1 MLKHLLLKY
10 LLVTLLLGSS
20 VSLALAQEVDFGYVE
35 WPEAVMKTQVVADVL
50 EALGYETT
58 MQSLSVPLV
67 LKGVSTGD
75 LDVFLETWLPSME
88 SMVRPYLND
97 GSITMSAHNLDGTL
111 YRAAVPTYVYEAGVT
126 SIADLDAHADRFGN
140 EYYGIEPGND
150 GNEIMRKAIE
160 ADTYGLSDWQLV
172 ESSEQGMLQMVER
185 ATQKG
190 DWIVFSGWRPH
201 WMNNVF
207 DISYLDDPENIWGG
221 EGFVATVANTEFLE
235 ENPNLARFFEQFA
248 VSLETQGDW
257 IDQYGRQGRDPEE
270 VAQEWIAANLA
281 TVKSWAEGVTTVAGD
296 PAAAA
301 LEATFGDVAASN

>member
-1 MLKHLLLKY
+1 M
-10 LLVTLLLGSS
+10 TLPVPF
-20 VSLALAQEVDFGYVE
+20 VSAQEVAFGYVE
-35 WPEAVMKTQVVADVL
+35 WPEAVMKTQVVSDVL
-50 EALGYETT
+50 EAMGFETT

-75 LDVFLETWLPSME
+75 LDVFLETWMPSME
-88 SMVRPYLND
+88 SMVTPYLED

-126 SIADLDAHADRFGN
+126 SLADLDAHAERFGS

-150 GNEIMRKAIE
+150 GNEIMRRAIE
-160 ADTYGLSDWQLV
+160 ADTYGLADWTLV

-185 ATQKG
+185 ATEGG
-190 DWIVFSGWRPH
+190 DWIVFSGWQPH
-201 WMNNVF
+201 WMNNAF

-221 EGFVATVANTEFLE
+221 EGYVATVANTQFLE
-235 ENPNLARFFEQFA
+235 ENPNLARFFEQFS

-270 VAQEWIAANLA
+270 VAQEWIRASLAA
-281 TVKSWAEGVTTVAGD
+281 VKGWAEGVTTATGE
-296 PAAAA
+296 PAEGA
-301 LEATFGDVAASN
+301 LEAAFGTESASN